1 MACNRLPAPTCPRV
15 SHAGTSESISIGAS
29 ILAPRAVVVEPWH
42 PVPWPAWRAKQPV
55 ARPPAHTRSRSRS
68 SGHALGSEALRKE
81 PLTLNF
87 KEDTLT
93 TVSRPM
99 LRVMASKLGFNE
111 TQTVLYALARLR
123 DEVMSTQGV
132 GGFIALTKLQ
142 NEAISAA
149 EPRRCGRVVDSLLP

>member
-1 MACNRLPAPTCPRV
+1 MAT
-15 SHAGTSESISIGAS
+15 
-29 ILAPRAVVVEPWH
+29 
-42 PVPWPAWRAKQPV
+42 
-55 ARPPAHTRSRSRS
+55 
-68 SGHALGSEALRKE
+68 EALRKE

-87 KEDTLT
+87 KEDTVT

-123 DEVMSTQGV
+123 DEVMSSQGE

-142 NEAISAA
+142 HEAISAA
-149 EPRRCGRVVDSLLP
+149 EPRRRGRVVDSLLP